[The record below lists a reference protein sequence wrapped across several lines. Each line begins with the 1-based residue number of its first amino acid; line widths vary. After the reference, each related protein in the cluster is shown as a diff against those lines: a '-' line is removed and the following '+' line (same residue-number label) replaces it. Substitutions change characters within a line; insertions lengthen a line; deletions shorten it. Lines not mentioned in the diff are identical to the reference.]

1 MKSLPP
7 KNFANDDSLEEFRM
21 MYIIV
26 LVAKSLLIFR
36 TLSSCK
42 NTIMFQNI
50 TAGGACSPAQEKKIL
65 GYEVQSKERTIM
77 S

>member
-1 MKSLPP
+1 MKSLP
-7 KNFANDDSLEEFRM
+7 KNFANDDSLEEFHM

-50 TAGGACSPAQEKKIL
+50 TPGRCLLSGS
-65 GYEVQSKERTIM
+65 GKENIGL
-77 S
+77 